1 MGKKRGHPVTV
12 YTPERV
18 AELLEK
24 LDAYIDS
31 SDIPI
36 VAEFCYLNRVPKQRL
51 YELEELADS
60 LKMLIC
66 KKEANLEKGLL
77 GNVLNPTGAVFSLKQ
92 LGWSDR
98 QEIDINQNVQF
109 KFDIAY
115 VDAEATESN

>member
-1 MGKKRGHPVTV
+1 
-12 YTPERV
+12 
-18 AELLEK
+18 
-24 LDAYIDS
+24 
-31 SDIPI
+31 
-36 VAEFCYLNRVPKQRL
+36 
-51 YELEELADS
+51 
-60 LKMLIC
+60 MLIC

-115 VDAEATESN
+115 VNAETADSD